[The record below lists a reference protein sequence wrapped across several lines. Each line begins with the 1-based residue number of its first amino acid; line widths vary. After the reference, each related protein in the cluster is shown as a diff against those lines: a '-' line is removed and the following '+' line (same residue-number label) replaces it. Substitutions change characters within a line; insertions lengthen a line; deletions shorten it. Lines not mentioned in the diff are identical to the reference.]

1 MAKKK
6 SKTKSATKK
15 GRPKHRAS
23 WSGQLRFGLVSMPV
37 QAFNVHLPERGEIH
51 FHQLHAGC
59 HQRIH
64 YQKVCPIHGELDNDE
79 IVSGYEYKKGEY
91 IEIDPDELDAL
102 RSDAERALTL
112 DTFIDADLLDPLYHD
127 GRRYYLLPDGKSA
140 SEPYTVLAAAM
151 HKKGRDAIGQ
161 VVFSGRQQLV
171 RLRSVE
177 GLLVMAMLDYSAE
190 VQAPETVAAKLPSAR
205 APAKSV
211 QLAEMLVEAWA
222 DKDFDIDAYKDT
234 YRAQV
239 KELIDAKVAGEEIVA
254 PEPEEQPQVINL
266 MDALQK
272 SLERNRPAS
281 KKAKSH
287 SRRGGAKKKR
297 RRAS

>member
-6 SKTKSATKK
+6 SKAKAAKR

-37 QAFNVHLPERGEIH
+37 QAFNAHLPEQGEIH
-51 FHQLHAGC
+51 FHQLHAAC
-59 HQRIH
+59 HQRVH

-91 IEIDPDELDAL
+91 VEIDPDELDAL
-102 RSDAERALTL
+102 RTDTERALTV
-112 DTFIDADLLDPLYHD
+112 DTFIESDALDPIYHD
-127 GRRYYLLPDGKSA
+127 GRRYYLLPDGAAA

-151 HKKGRDAIGQ
+151 RKKGRDAVGQ

-177 GLLVMAMLDYSAE
+177 GVLIMTMLDYAAE
-190 VQAPETVAAKLPSAR
+190 VQSPRTMAEKLPSSRPA
-205 APAKSV
+205 AKSV
-211 QLAEMLVEAWA
+211 KLAEMLVEAWA
-222 DKDFDIDAYKDT
+222 VKNFDLGAYHDT
-234 YRAQV
+234 YRERV
-239 KELIDAKVAGEEIVA
+239 KELIDAKIAGEEIVS
-254 PEPEEQPQVINL
+254 PIPEEQPQVINL

-272 SLERNRPAS
+272 SLERNRPAPA
-281 KKAKSH
+281 KAKRRSH
-287 SRRGGAKKKR
+287 QETAKKR
-297 RRAS
+297 RRRAS